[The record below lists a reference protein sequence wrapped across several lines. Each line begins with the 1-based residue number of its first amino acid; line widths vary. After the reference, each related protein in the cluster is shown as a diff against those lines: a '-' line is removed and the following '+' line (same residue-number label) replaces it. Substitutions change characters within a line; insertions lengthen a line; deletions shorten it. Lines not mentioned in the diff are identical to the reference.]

1 MKFLSDRGIMT
12 KIFFEPIHKTSHFK
26 KQNIKNHNL
35 KTTEK
40 ISEQILSLP
49 MYPDLKK
56 EELNEVISSISEF
69 LELNE

>member
-1 MKFLSDRGIMT
+1 M
-12 KIFFEPIHKTSHFK
+12 PPK
-26 KQNIKNHNL
+26 KQKIRNLNL

-56 EELNEVISSISEF
+56 EELNEVISSVSEF
-69 LELNE
+69 LELND

>member
-1 MKFLSDRGIMT
+1 MS
-12 KIFFEPIHKTSHFK
+12 KIFFEPIHKTTHFK
-26 KQNIKNHNL
+26 NQKITNLNL

-40 ISEQILSLP
+40 ISDQILSLP

-56 EELNEVISSISEF
+56 EELREVISSISEF